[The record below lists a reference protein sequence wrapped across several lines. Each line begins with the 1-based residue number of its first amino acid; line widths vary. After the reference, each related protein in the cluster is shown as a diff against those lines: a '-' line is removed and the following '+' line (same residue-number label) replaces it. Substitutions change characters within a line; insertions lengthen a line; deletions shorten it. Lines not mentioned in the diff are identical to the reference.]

1 MSLPDLPLNR
11 RHFLTAAAL
20 VAGAAAV
27 PSFAL
32 ASRAAAAV
40 PPQVTLPERGI
51 WDAAAASAWTDGF
64 LSGNGEYGAVYYGA
78 PALEAMVLNHHR
90 LVLPNGTRDV
100 MPPVISG
107 KLGAARDKALA
118 GDYAGASST
127 FANGWQL
134 RWTQTFH
141 PAYELRLSTPGMTTV
156 NDFARIT
163 DFRTGEITHSWTDG
177 YGTWKRR
184 VFVSRADRV
193 IVHELLPA
201 TGRTVDTT
209 LSVNTALADVPS
221 NVSFATTATVTNG
234 EGYLN
239 LRGVYPSGG
248 AYGYEGVTRVVAS
261 GRDASVTVNGQTLV
275 VARATKV
282 LLLTKLGRYETPTEW
297 NSRPLQ
303 TALAGLTADYTALL
317 DRHTP
322 KHRGM
327 YDRSAAIDLN
337 VSAADRRLST
347 SELIARQNTT
357 TSAVD
362 IALLE
367 RMYDSGRYLFISSS
381 GVLPP
386 RLTGIWSGSWR
397 GAWADDI
404 TTDANINLQVAGGNI
419 LNLGDSMQSYF
430 DLVLGQLADWRTN
443 ATNLYGA
450 RGFLAPSRTDGE
462 HGRMLHF
469 DDGGFPGQTWTGGA
483 DWLLYP
489 LLEHYEITG
498 DITFLREKLGPALM
512 ELALFY
518 EDFLTRTDANGKAVF
533 VPSFS
538 MENSPSSTGRYFA
551 INATGDVMAGRHAL
565 RAAIDAANTLG
576 LEQGGGKGVAR
587 WTALLAKLPDY
598 TVNGDG
604 ALAEWSWPGL
614 TDRYN
619 HRHIAHLHGAWPLH
633 EINPEERPDLVISA
647 RKALDKRGDENYSA
661 HGSLHRALARARLK
675 DAPGVYDNLLKIYG
689 RNMVFRSL
697 MTAHNPNLT
706 TYNCDAANAIPG
718 ILGEALVY
726 SRPGVLE
733 ILPALPDQLAKGSI
747 KGVRGRNRVTVES
760 LSWDTA
766 ARTATVVLVSDIT
779 QNITFVCRR
788 GMTSVSTGASVATS
802 PLGNH
807 ARVVSL
813 TAGTR
818 TTITVGLFD
827 VGPLTGEFKLVNR
840 NSGQV
845 MDVFGGSS
853 ADGAAVIQ
861 YPWSGSTNQRWLLL
875 PNQDGSFRLSSVRS
889 GKVLEDPSASGTVGG
904 ALDQRSDTNGT
915 HQWWKLVPAGTG
927 GHYRLVNVRSG
938 LCADVR
944 GGSTAN
950 AAPVVQSSPGGG
962 AGQEWRLEAV

>member
-20 VAGAAAV
+20 VAGATAV
-27 PSFAL
+27 PSSVL
-32 ASRAAAAV
+32 ATRAAAAV
-40 PPQVTLPERGI
+40 PPQVTLPDRGI
-51 WDAAAASAWTDGF
+51 WDGAAASTWTDGF

-78 PALEAMVLNHHR
+78 PALEKMVLNHHR

-100 MPPVISG
+100 MPPVTSG
-107 KLGAARDKALA
+107 RLEAARDKALA

-127 FANGWQL
+127 FANGWRL

-141 PAYELRLSTPGMTTV
+141 PGYELRLNTPGMTTV

-163 DFRTGEITHSWTDG
+163 DFRTGEITHTWADG

-209 LSVNTALADVPS
+209 LGVSTALEGVPAS
-221 NVSFATTATVTNG
+221 VSFATTATVTNG
-234 EGYLN
+234 EGHLN
-239 LRGVYPSGG
+239 LRGTYPSGG
-248 AYGYEGVTRVVAS
+248 AYGYEGVTRVVVS
-261 GRDASVTVNGQTLV
+261 GSGASVTADGQTLV

-282 LLLTKLGRYETPTEW
+282 LLLTKLGRYETSTEW
-297 NSRPLQ
+297 DSRPLQ
-303 TALAGLTADYTALL
+303 TALAGLPADYATLL
-317 DRHTP
+317 GRHAP
-322 KHRGM
+322 RHQAM
-327 YDRSAAIDLN
+327 YDRSAIDLN
-337 VSAADRRLST
+337 VSAADRRLTT
-347 SELIARQNTT
+347 SDLIARQNTN

-362 IALLE
+362 VALLE

-386 RLTGIWSGSWR
+386 RLTGIWSGTWS
-397 GAWADDI
+397 GAWADDF

-419 LNLGDSMQSYF
+419 LDLGDAMQGYF
-430 DLVLGQLADWRTN
+430 DLVLGQLADWRRN

-469 DDGGFPGQTWTGGA
+469 DDVGFPGQVWTGGA
-483 DWLLYP
+483 DWLLHP
-489 LLEHYEITG
+489 LLEHYEVTG
-498 DITFLREKLGPALM
+498 DAAFLRDKLGPALM

-518 EDFLTRTDANGKAVF
+518 EDFLTRTDSNGKAVF

-538 MENSPSSTGRYFA
+538 MENAPTSTGRYFA
-551 INATGDVMAGRHAL
+551 VNATADIMAGRHAL
-565 RAAIDAANTLG
+565 RAAVDAANTLG
-576 LEQGGGKGVAR
+576 LEQGAGKGVAR

-614 TDRYN
+614 TDRYD
-619 HRHIAHLHGAWPLH
+619 HRHISHLHGAWPLH
-633 EINPEERPDLVISA
+633 EINPEDRPDLVKYA
-647 RKALDKRGDENYSA
+647 RTALDKRGDENYSA

-675 DAPGVYDNLLKIYG
+675 DGPGVYANLLKIYG

-697 MTAHNPNLT
+697 MTSHNPGLE
-706 TYNCDAANAIPG
+706 TYNCDAANTVPA

-747 KGVRGRNRVTVES
+747 RGVRGRNRITVRS

-766 ARTATVVLVSDIT
+766 ARTATVDLISAVD
-779 QNITFVCRR
+779 QDITFVCRR
-788 GMTSVSTGASVATS
+788 GITSVSTGVRVAAS

-813 TAGTR
+813 TAGTG
-818 TTITVGLFD
+818 TTITVGL
-827 VGPLTGEFKLVNR
+827 LTGEFKLVNR
-840 NSGQV
+840 NSGLV

-853 ADGAAVIQ
+853 ADGAPVIQ
-861 YPWSGSTNQRWLLL
+861 YAWSGSTNQRWRLL
-875 PNQDGSFRLSSVRS
+875 PDHDGSFRLSSVRS
-889 GKVLEDPSASGTVGG
+889 GRVLEDPGASGTVGK
-904 ALDQRSDTNGT
+904 ALHQWSDTNSGN
-915 HQWWKLVPAGTG
+915 QWWRLVPTGTG

-944 GGSTAN
+944 SGSTSSG
-950 AAPVVQSSPGGG
+950 AAIVQSPAGGG
-962 AGQEWRLEAV
+962 ASQEWKPEGV